1 MLKFLLYLFLT
12 WLFYKLVFDFIIPVY
27 RATKHVKR
35 QMNDMQEHVREQYRQ
50 QQESSTGY
58 TANPRQQATEQVK
71 KPVNPDDYIEFE
83 ETK

>member
-1 MLKFLLYLFLT
+1 
-12 WLFYKLVFDFIIPVY
+12 
-27 RATKHVKR
+27 
-35 QMNDMQEHVREQYRQ
+35 MNDMQEHVREQYRQ